1 METSM
6 LTDSAHPTAKIIFV
20 CVGLFAFLDAV
31 PMARGEEITPDTV
44 LDYSI
49 RLVQETIQQKPDAP
63 EPYFALGYVYYRA
76 SRYKDALNTF
86 LKGLSIKPNQPD
98 IVQMAAFLYARL
110 NQDEKAVEW
119 YKNTLALEPDAPSA
133 NERLGLSL
141 QKLNR
146 MEEATQAFER
156 ELQYH
161 PENASTHVYLAERYL
176 SGNRLED
183 AIRHAEEA
191 QKYDVR
197 YPEPYYLLSRVYL
210 KQGDQEK
217 ANAMLKIF
225 QQKKDEERAFYDA
238 LPQPTD
244 QERALQAAVTTHI
257 DVGTLWYRFR
267 QDAKS
272 ISHFLKALNLDP
284 KNEKAR
290 YLLAGVYTERKES
303 DKAAGLFR
311 ELLAMNPND
320 PRYSL
325 GLGLLLAD
333 QKRWSEAQGCL
344 EKTLTLSPNE
354 TPAQV
359 ALARV
364 LINSNQD
371 LPRAARLM
379 ESAIQKES
387 TAENYDWLSFAYYV
401 NGRLPESVEAMR
413 TAMTLDPANRTYQA
427 RYEKLLSKMNQ

>member
-1 METSM
+1 M
-6 LTDSAHPTAKIIFV
+6 LPGIIHRFTKTFSV
-20 CVGLFAFLDAV
+20 CVGLWILLHAAAPAGGQEV
-31 PMARGEEITPDTV
+31 TPATV
-44 LDYSI
+44 LDYSLK
-49 RLVQETIQQKPDAP
+49 LVQETLQQKPDAP

-76 SRYKDALNTF
+76 SRFEDALNAF
-86 LKGLSIKPNQPD
+86 LKGLAIKPNQPD

-119 YKNTLALEPDAPSA
+119 YKKSLALEPDAPSA

-146 MEEATQAFER
+146 MDEATQAFER

-161 PENASTHVYLAERYL
+161 PDNASTHVYLAERYL
-176 SGNRLED
+176 ASNRLED

-191 QKYDVR
+191 SRHDVR

-210 KQGDQEK
+210 KQGNQEK
-217 ANAMLKIF
+217 ANEMLKIF
-225 QQKKDEERAFYDA
+225 QKKKDEERAFYDA
-238 LPQPTD
+238 LPQPSD
-244 QERALQAAVTTHI
+244 PERALQAAVTTHI
-257 DVGTLWYRFR
+257 DVGTLWYRYG

-272 ISHFLKALNLDP
+272 ISHFLKALSLDP

-290 YLLAGVYTERKES
+290 YLLAQVYTERKES

-320 PRYSL
+320 PRYAL

-333 QKRWSEAQGCL
+333 QKRWSEAQGYL
-344 EKTLTLSPNE
+344 EKALTLSPND
-354 TPAQV
+354 TAAPV

-364 LINSNQD
+364 LINSGQD
-371 LPRAARLM
+371 LPRAAQLM
-379 ESAIQKES
+379 ENVIQKENR
-387 TAENYDWLSFAYYV
+387 AEHYDLLSYAYYM

-413 TAMTLDPANRTYQA
+413 TAMTLDPANRAYQI
-427 RYEKLLSKMNQ
+427 RYEKLLSKLNQ